1 MNKNKLIVDEGALV
15 EVTKEFT
22 FDSSHK
28 LMQYLGKCAN
38 LHGHTYKL
46 QVTVV
51 GTVNEIGLVLD
62 FKLLKKIVE
71 DKVVNSLDHEYINNV
86 VEYNPTCENMVIDIF
101 NTLKSEIE
109 ELNKKSPNFMSLS
122 QVKLYETPT
131 SFAVYSGQKIR
142 RGE

>member
-62 FKLLKKIVE
+62 FKVLKKIVE

-101 NTLKSEIE
+101 NTLKGEIE

-131 SFAVYSGQKIR
+131 SFAVYSGQRIR

>member
-46 QVTVV
+46 QVTIV

-62 FKLLKKIVE
+62 FKVLKKIVE

-131 SFAVYSGQKIR
+131 SFAVYSGQRIR

>member
-62 FKLLKKIVE
+62 FKVLKKIVE

-131 SFAVYSGQKIR
+131 SFAVYSGQRIK